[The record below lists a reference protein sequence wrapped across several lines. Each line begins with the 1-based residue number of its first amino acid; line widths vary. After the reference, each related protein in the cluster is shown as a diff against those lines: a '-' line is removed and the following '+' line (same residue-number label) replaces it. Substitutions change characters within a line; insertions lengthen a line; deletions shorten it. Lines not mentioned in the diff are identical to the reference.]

1 MNANATVVKSSLNR
15 YNFLMIVVLF
25 LLSYTG
31 VNAQSV
37 ADSGKEGVEVL
48 STSSIKAVAALDTQI
63 DFVGWFMG
71 SNQNQS
77 INESGETVD
86 KATSTKKQ
94 IISSGIVPNRV
105 LYKTLVKKVFVNA
118 VV

>member
-1 MNANATVVKSSLNR
+1 MNTNSTVVKSTANR
-15 YNFLMIVVLF
+15 YKFFMIVVLF

-31 VNAQSV
+31 VNAQTVTASE
-37 ADSGKEGVEVL
+37 KQCVEL
-48 STSSIKAVAALDTQI
+48 LPTASINAVASLDTQI

-77 INESGETVD
+77 INDGEGSVD
-86 KATSTKKQ
+86 RASSAKKQ

>member
-1 MNANATVVKSSLNR
+1 MNANSTVVKSTANQYR
-15 YNFLMIVVLF
+15 FLMIVVLF

-37 ADSGKEGVEVL
+37 VASEKECIEVFPT
-48 STSSIKAVAALDTQI
+48 TSINAVAALDTQI

-105 LYKTLVKKVFVNA
+105 LYKTLVKKVYVNA